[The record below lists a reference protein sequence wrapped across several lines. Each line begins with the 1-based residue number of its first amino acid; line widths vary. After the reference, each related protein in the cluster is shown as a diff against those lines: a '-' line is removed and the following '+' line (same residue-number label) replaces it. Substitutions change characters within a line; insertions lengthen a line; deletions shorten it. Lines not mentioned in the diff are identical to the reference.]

1 MERQEYNQQK
11 IVNIR
16 SRLNR
21 QQCRRNDIN
30 TEQGTSTWLTILP
43 FEEEVKKQ
51 EFWDHV
57 IIRYG

>member
-30 TEQGTSTWLTILP
+30 TEQGTSTWLTILL
-43 FEEEVKKQ
+43 FEEE
-51 EFWDHV
+51 D
-57 IIRYG
+57 